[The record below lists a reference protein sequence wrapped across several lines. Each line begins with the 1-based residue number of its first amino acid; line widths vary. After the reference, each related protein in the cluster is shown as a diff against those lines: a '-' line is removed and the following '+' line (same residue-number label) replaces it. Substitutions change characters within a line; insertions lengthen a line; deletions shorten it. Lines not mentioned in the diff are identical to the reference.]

1 MARNVIRCASGML
14 EWMSSDLS
22 KQFDESDE
30 HPFMLN
36 HVEVLNSIAEL
47 DADVYDKRPICVVT
61 THTSLE
67 LGPSRELLGRFA
79 SNKYN
84 KVIFTSRPSPGTV
97 AAKLQKN
104 AVTLLPLLSLLSS
117 FSSLFFLKIC
127 LCLFFSF
134 FHV

>member
-47 DADVYDKRPICVVT
+47 DHADVHDKRPICVVT
-61 THTSLE
+61 THASLE
-67 LGPSRELLGRFA
+67 LGPSRELLSRFA

-104 AVTLLPLLSLLSS
+104 AVTLFALYYFFFPL
-117 FSSLFFLKIC
+117 
-127 LCLFFSF
+127 FSF
-134 FHV
+134 FY